1 MPIPYDTTV
10 FNGKLYVKEEDMIRI
25 CEKFRTDHI
34 KFRAMVKKEY
44 DDFYSKENEAK
55 ALYAELQAE
64 YDTLQA
70 EYDQLDDVDWETV
83 AISVSNQPEPDKK
96 KKEEPKL
103 VKVKVKK
110 EEPKLVK
117 VKVKVKKEE
126 PTHPVKVKQEVKPT
140 HPVKVKQERI

>member
-103 VKVKVKK
+103 VKVKKEVK
-110 EEPKLVK
+110 PKLE
-117 VKVKVKKEE
+117 KVKVKKEVKPKLE
-126 PTHPVKVKQEVKPT
+126 KVKKEVKPKLE
-140 HPVKVKQERI
+140 KVKKERI